1 MFYSK
6 DVDKMSADIR
16 EARDPY
22 KDNIILNGGNPEY
35 LEANNLTLSE
45 TPANWLEKPVPKW
58 KSFDVEN
65 VAEEEEEKE
74 EKDEEALIEE
84 FTSGTMNR
92 GFSVLW
98 NYEENGTYP
107 FRDAS
112 NILYDSGI
120 FFPKINGKPIFDPEA
135 LEVEKSR
142 WGLENV
148 ALFSFNMTKGA
159 VDLAR
164 FHELDDRTQLA
175 YFQALD
181 LYNTKL
187 PMLYYDDREDGNE
200 PWYKQTN
207 WDGIFRAVHGIASDP
222 ATYIG
227 LGIYNQVP
235 KLTANLSGK
244 KITTEILK
252 KMLSPTA
259 LAVYEGGTWAGV
271 ANYQAQQIEI
281 EGAGQ
286 NPIVQDKIEQAGEEN
301 PYKTELD
308 KGELAFNIGIGS
320 IIGPAFEQAVPLTKL
335 AYNKLN
341 EIYTKIKKPSGD
353 SGGGSVDIDNP
364 DNLST
369 KEALLKTMDE
379 KYEALDVFSKE
390 HDIESPMM
398 MGRDDE
404 NEINFY
410 PKSDQFIN
418 KLELDPKLK
427 EEYRN
432 LQRELYDATVEF
444 DNAPIT
450 LYHGSPHEFDQF
462 DISKI
467 GSGEGHQ
474 AYGHGLYF
482 AEAEAVSEVYR
493 GYLGKRLEIDGVE
506 TIKDGRRTNL
516 SDSLD
521 GDEAQKYRTWSDM
534 LKHYDPEEMPELTLQ
549 EVVEEA
555 FKEKSH
561 VRHIETTKNDLE
573 ERIPKRYAKEDHQ
586 AEMMSVMLERTIDHL
601 NKNDIRAIDF
611 LESLTVNRNDG
622 TSLYNRVPDNIK
634 YGDLSEEEFFS
645 MAGITGDNRLRWVG
659 LTYKDLLNHFSE
671 SLEIDKGI
679 DSFGVSDR
687 LQHIKDNPQIIGDLL
702 ANRKAINKES
712 YEESISRTSGD
723 LEELI
728 LKQTELEDQTKELM
742 DLIDQGKIKI
752 ENTGKMYKSDVD
764 IKKHQTIDFDEFV
777 EGDAKESLIN
787 LIKEELKNDNI
798 NFSLFRDNIEVKLGD
813 VYFDSETLTD
823 MTYMTYQDSFEE
835 TYVGEALDIFLEN
848 IFNSLKGADIL
859 ISLKNSFRS
868 VDGEEPVELL
878 RKALV
883 NNNIKGLKFDDQM
896 SRGSNKDVGTHNY
909 VIYDDRI
916 INIVKRYGVPV
927 PIAGYMLTQLD
938 GQNNNQDQIN

>member
-1 MFYSK
+1 MFYQK
-6 DVDKMSADIR
+6 DVDSLTAKIQ
-16 EARDPY
+16 EKNDPY
-22 KDNIILNGGNPEY
+22 RDNIIANGGSPEY
-35 LEANNLTLSE
+35 IREHGLTLPE
-45 TPANWLEKPVPKW
+45 TPANWLGKPPPKW
-58 KSFDVEN
+58 RAFGVKN
-65 VAEEEEEKE
+65 VAEEEE

-92 GFSVLW
+92 GFSTLW
-98 NYEENGTYP
+98 NYEEDGNYP
-107 FRDAS
+107 FRDAT
-112 NILYDSGI
+112 NILYDSGV
-120 FFPKINGKPIFDPEA
+120 FFPKINGKPIYDPEA
-135 LEVEKSR
+135 LEVEKAR

-148 ALFSFNMTKGA
+148 AMFSFNMAKGA
-159 VDLAR
+159 VDIAR
-164 FHELDDRTQLA
+164 FQELDDVTQLA

-187 PMLYYDDREDGNE
+187 PMLWYDDMEDGNQ
-200 PWYKQTN
+200 PWYEQTA
-207 WDGIFRAVHGIASDP
+207 WDGIFRAVRGIASDP

-235 KLTANLSGK
+235 KLTA
-244 KITTEILK
+244 KIPGNTLTNQILK
-252 KMLSPTA
+252 GLLSPTA
-259 LAVYEGGTWAGV
+259 LSAYEGATWTGV

-281 EGAGQ
+281 EGAGL
-286 NPIVQDKIEQAGEEN
+286 NPIVQDTIEQAGEEN

-308 KGELAFNIGIGS
+308 KGELGLNIGIGFLA
-320 IIGPAFEQAVPLTKL
+320 GPALEQAVPLTKL
-335 AYNKLN
+335 AYSKLN

-369 KEALLKTMDE
+369 KEK
-379 KYEALDVFSKE
+379 
-390 HDIESPMM
+390 IE
-398 MGRDDE
+398 
-404 NEINFY
+404 
-410 PKSDQFIN
+410 
-418 KLELDPKLK
+418 LELS
-427 EEYRN
+427 
-432 LQRELYDATVEF
+432 ELEQQHAEGLIDAETYDKKRTRLIF
-444 DNAPIT
+444 DKMDAPIT

-474 AYGHGLYF
+474 AFGHGLYF

-521 GDEAQKYRTWSDM
+521 GDEAQKYRRWSDM

-561 VRHIETTKNDLE
+561 ERYIESHRIILE
-573 ERIPKRYAKEDHQ
+573 QEIPKRYERDDHQ
-586 AEMMSVMLERTIDHL
+586 AEMMSVILERTIDHL

-611 LESLTVNRNDG
+611 LESLSETLPTTVA
-622 TSLYNRVPDNIK
+622 YNRVPDNIK

-659 LTYKDLLNHFSE
+659 LTYKDLLNHFGE

-764 IKKHQTIDFDEFV
+764 IKKHQTIDFDDFV
-777 EGDAKESLIN
+777 YDEDLKDSLVQTMFDLFHKDGPDGLENEIVDALEAEIRSKDLYDE
-787 LIKEELKNDNI
+787 
-798 NFSLFRDNIEVKLGD
+798 
-813 VYFDSETLTD
+813 DS
-823 MTYMTYQDSFEE
+823 
-835 TYVGEALDIFLEN
+835 LEN
-848 IFNSLKGADIL
+848 ILFDYNYANWDQTFEDQFEIFLKKGVFDNL
-859 ISLKNSFRS
+859 T
-868 VDGEEPVELL
+868 GEEILRVMRDVLVTNKLDSEFNKSIPIKESPVETL

-883 NNNIKGLKFDDQM
+883 ENDIKGLKFDDQM
-896 SRGSNKDVGTHNY
+896 SRGSMDKGTHNY